1 MHKSLLLHSQKLR
14 SSLFLTGVVG
24 RARVID
30 VSLTMLVTEVLKV
43 DRTRISDGIGGQSL
57 GTFEREPKR
66 KVVAHAAL
74 DNNILISAVE
84 MIDAS
89 RPKLI
94 HLIND
99 VQLKVL
105 VISVSDLLDRLNE
118 IAFSRTL
125 KLLLILTQT

>member
-1 MHKSLLLHSQKLR
+1 M
-14 SSLFLTGVVG
+14 
-24 RARVID
+24 ID
-30 VSLTMLVTEVLKV
+30 VSLMLVTEVLKV
-43 DRTRISDGIGGQSL
+43 DRTRISDGLSGQSL

-118 IAFSRTL
+118 IALSRTL